1 MIYVKNKIR
10 DFASN
15 QSDLDNLADLSK
27 SALDRSSRSI
37 LDEYQQKFE
46 DNQAILQG
54 YVDVL
59 KGMSDKI
66 ASVGENVKKQYEWLS
81 KQDFIPTTE
90 GGQEK
95 LDEIKEQLCS
105 TTGDDGN
112 GNPGCNVTIEQISD
126 LSECIS
132 TGDDSGCNNT
142 CDSHF
147 QMCDETWE
155 GSCQTACEQTS
166 QTTNEC
172 PTICDK
178 ETQSNPCPTVCDQD
192 VQTCDLLA
200 DKCPTLE
207 DVLRECGQ
215 CLGVCVGPGEQ
226 CSELCD
232 AIGDTSCT
240 SYGQDNWCGL
250 LESTC
255 EYTVDIL
262 DCVTLGDYSGDTC
275 YAEGQDNCSRPGQ
288 KYCTDAGEQHCNY
301 TGEYFCLFPGESHC
315 LFEGEDSNY
324 CETIT
329 DEYMCQSS
337 GDGPN
342 TCHQPGEAYCYE
354 NGETYCHEPGEKFYC
369 FFVKDDICVSL
380 ADQLANCESIDDTWV
395 MCQPV
400 VVDACGIPFKDCMNS
415 AVCPPEYGQNAG
427 CGEYEGCGFCQTNCL
442 SCGLDAGPCQACGLD
457 GGACQ
462 SCGLGGFPCQTC
474 GQDGFCQN
482 CEGGCTTC
490 DGVCID
496 TCDDCQGP
504 CDNPL
509 ISPPCSSTCNNPCIT
524 LCDSICIMLCDATCD
539 YNPCQTCQGS
549 CVDTCDGCTTNCESG
564 CTSRCQ
570 NCEGACTVCDS
581 YCETHCE
588 RCEDTTCHDGCTS
601 TSQCCEGCTGQ
612 CQGTCVSSC
621 VAGTHCDP
629 YVWVCTDPSE

>member
-1 MIYVKNKIR
+1 MIYVKDKIR

-54 YVDVL
+54 YVDIL
-59 KGMSDKI
+59 KEMSDKI
-66 ASVGENVKKQYEWLS
+66 ASVGENVQKQYEWLS
-81 KQDFIPTTE
+81 KQDFIPSTE

-95 LDEIKEQLCS
+95 LDEIKEQLCKA
-105 TTGDDGN
+105 TGDDGN

-126 LSECIS
+126 LSECIN
-132 TGDDSGCNNT
+132 TGDGDCTNQVET
-142 CDSHF
+142 FDQCKYVF
-147 QMCDETWE
+147 QT
-155 GSCQTACEQTS
+155 
-166 QTTNEC
+166 C
-172 PTICDK
+172 PTICDQDAQTGTECPALCDK
-178 ETQSNPCPTVCDQD
+178 ETQINPCPALCDQD
-192 VQTCDLLA
+192 VQTCDVEWV
-200 DKCPTLE
+200 D
-207 DVLRECGQ
+207 ECETTRDSRLYTCNHPSQ
-215 CLGVCVGPGEQ
+215 TDEN
-226 CSELCD
+226 
-232 AIGDTSCT
+232 CT
-240 SYGQDNWCGL
+240 EYGQDGWCGL

-275 YAEGQDNCSRPGQ
+275 YAVGEDSCSRPGQ
-288 KYCTDAGEQHCNY
+288 KYCTDTGEQHCNY

-315 LFEGEDSNY
+315 LFEGEDAGY

-329 DEYMCQSS
+329 DEYMCKSS

-354 NGETYCHEPGEKFYC
+354 NGETYCHELGEKFYC

-380 ADQLANCESIDDTWV
+380 ADQLANCEAIDDTWV
-395 MCQPV
+395 MCEPV

-462 SCGLGGFPCQTC
+462 SCGLGGFPCQAC

-490 DGVCID
+490 DAGCTD
-496 TCDDCQGP
+496 SPCETCEGN

-509 ISPPCSSTCNNPCIT
+509 IGCFGLCDGACVSF
-524 LCDSICIMLCDATCD
+524 CDSICVMLCDAKCD
-539 YNPCQTCQGS
+539 YNPCQSCQGT
-549 CVDTCDGCTTNCESG
+549 CVDTCDGCTGDCQDA

-570 NCEGACTVCDS
+570 NCEGLCTICDS
-581 YCETHCE
+581 YCESHCE
-588 RCEDTTCHDGCTS
+588 HCQDNTCHDGCTVN
-601 TSQCCEGCTGQ
+601 SQCCEGCTGS
-612 CQGTCVSSC
+612 CQAECVASC

-629 YVWVCTDPSE
+629 YVWVCTNPSEQ